1 MTKQEVVA
9 IIDRSGSMHGK
20 VSDAVGGINASV
32 DELKKNKSDDD
43 EILFSL
49 KIFDHHQ
56 NLLIRHKNITD
67 VEKLK
72 ESEFV
77 PRGQTALYDAIYS
90 SLVYFME
97 KKLKD
102 PTSFDSCIFYVAT
115 DGLENASKITSE
127 KLKDMVTAAAEPI
140 YNISILYLGSN
151 QDSIEEAQ
159 KMGINE
165 GQAINYSEKTENVE
179 SVYRGVAR
187 VISDS
192 RKQGCPVDFTETER
206 HNSQNHMI

>member
-9 IIDRSGSMHGK
+9 IVDRSGSMHGK
-20 VSDAVGGINASV
+20 VSDAVGGINASIY
-32 DELKKNKSDDD
+32 ELKKNKNDDD
-43 EILFSL
+43 ILFSL

-56 NLLIRHKNITD
+56 NLLIRHKDIMD

-77 PRGQTALYDAIYS
+77 PRGHTALYDAIYS

-102 PTSFDSCIFYVAT
+102 PSSFDSCIFYVAT
-115 DGLENASKITSE
+115 DGLENSSIITSE
-127 KLKDMVTAAAEPI
+127 KLKEMVEAAAKPI

-151 QDSIEEAQ
+151 QDSIGEAQ
-159 KMGINE
+159 KIGICE
-165 GQAINYSEKTENVE
+165 GQAINYSEETENVT
-179 SVYRGVAR
+179 SVYKSAAR
-187 VISDS
+187 LISET
-192 RKQGCPVDFTETER
+192 REKGTPVDFTESER
-206 HNSQNHMI
+206 QNSSDIK

>member
-1 MTKQEVVA
+1 M
-9 IIDRSGSMHGK
+9 
-20 VSDAVGGINASV
+20 
-32 DELKKNKSDDD
+32 
-43 EILFSL
+43 
-49 KIFDHHQ
+49 
-56 NLLIRHKNITD
+56 D

-77 PRGQTALYDAIYS
+77 PRGHTALYDAIYS

-102 PTSFDSCIFYVAT
+102 PSSFDSCIFYVAT
-115 DGLENASKITSE
+115 DGLENASTITSE
-127 KLKDMVTAAAEPI
+127 KLKDMVTAAAKPI

-165 GQAINYSEKTENVE
+165 GQAINYSEETENVE

-187 VISDS
+187 VISDT
-192 RKQGCPVDFTETER
+192 RTKGCPVDFTETER
-206 HNSQNHMI
+206 INSQNNMI

>member
-9 IIDRSGSMHGK
+9 IVDRSGSMHGK
-20 VSDAVGGINASV
+20 VSDAVGGINASI
-32 DELKKNKSDDD
+32 DELKKNKNDDD
-43 EILFSL
+43 ILFSL

-56 NLLIRHKNITD
+56 NLLIRHKDIMD
-67 VEKLK
+67 VKKLK
-72 ESEFV
+72 ESDFV

-102 PTSFDSCIFYVAT
+102 PSSFDSCIFYVAT
-115 DGLENASKITSE
+115 DGLENSSVITSE
-127 KLKDMVTAAAEPI
+127 KLKEMVEAAAKPI

-151 QDSIEEAQ
+151 QDSIGEAQ
-159 KMGINE
+159 KMGICE
-165 GQAINYSEKTENVE
+165 GQAINYSEETDNVE
-179 SVYRGVAR
+179 TVYKSAAR

-192 RKQGCPVDFTETER
+192 RTKGCQVDFTVSER
-206 HNSQNHMI
+206 QTSSNIK